1 MYIAGIPEEYRPAN
15 IIATHADDE
24 ATLIRTSARTLSRA
38 QWPHDVIRGMLAQ
51 AFHARGRE
59 ELVNVLSGY
68 VRFVYNPLYNRANN
82 VVDFK
87 QR

>member
-15 IIATHADDE
+15 IIATHGDDE

-51 AFHARGRE
+51 AFSASGRE
-59 ELVNVLSGY
+59 ELVGVLSRY
-68 VRFVYNPLYNRANN
+68 VRFVHSPLYQRADN
-82 VVDFK
+82 VISFS
-87 QR
+87 RR